1 MKRYRGKWLHRRQA
15 IYGTL
20 LYCAAMLVWLVIKG
34 TDGNELHASTAGSLL
49 LLMAC
54 TLGSFIFGRV
64 VDGDDPEDDDVVGE
78 DTSLGT
84 WKERRR
90 VMFVSLLACA
100 AGISYLILKGADTEI
115 NRTISDGLVLL
126 AGSVLV
132 SFIFG
137 LAWDNSRLQQRLG
150 NRAGNLGGYV
160 PPYSPPLNE
169 EEDPNRF
176 SK

>member
-20 LYCAAMLVWLVIKG
+20 LYCAVMLVWLVLKG

-49 LLMAC
+49 LLAAC

-64 VDGDDPEDDDVVGE
+64 VDNDDPEDDDVVGE
-78 DTSLGT
+78 DTRLGT

-100 AGISYLILKGADTEI
+100 AGISYLVLKGADTEI

-137 LAWDNSRLQQRLG
+137 QAWDNSRLQSRLG
-150 NRAGNLGGYV
+150 NRAGNLGGYT
-160 PPYSPPLNE
+160 PPYTPNQS
-169 EEDPNRF
+169 EDTDPGRF
-176 SK
+176 

>member
-1 MKRYRGKWLHRRQA
+1 
-15 IYGTL
+15 
-20 LYCAAMLVWLVIKG
+20 
-34 TDGNELHASTAGSLL
+34 
-49 LLMAC
+49 
-54 TLGSFIFGRV
+54 
-64 VDGDDPEDDDVVGE
+64 
-78 DTSLGT
+78 
-84 WKERRR
+84 
-90 VMFVSLLACA
+90 MFVSLLACA

-137 LAWDNSRLQQRLG
+137 QAWDNSRLQQRLG
-150 NRAGNLGGYV
+150 NRAGSLGGYV

>member
-1 MKRYRGKWLHRRQA
+1 MASTKSS
-15 IYGTL
+15 L
-20 LYCAAMLVWLVIKG
+20 LKG

-49 LLMAC
+49 LLAAS

-64 VDGDDPEDDDVVGE
+64 VDNDDPEDDDVVGE
-78 DTSLGT
+78 DTRLGT

-100 AGISYLILKGADTEI
+100 AGISYLVLKGADTEI

-137 LAWDNSRLQQRLG
+137 QAWDNSRLQSRLG
-150 NRAGNLGGYV
+150 NRAGNLGGYT
-160 PPYSPPLNE
+160 PPYTPNQS
-169 EEDPNRF
+169 EDTDPGRF
-176 SK
+176 